1 MLHIVETVV
10 WNVLRGAFGYIPKNH
25 QVMAWAIYRPI
36 IICAGFGVLLVLLF
50 GLRRFL
56 DKYLKV
62 NWVDSDKD

>member
-1 MLHIVETVV
+1 
-10 WNVLRGAFGYIPKNH
+10 
-25 QVMAWAIYRPI
+25 MAWAIYRPI